1 MSDQKDNRRKGLS
14 LRMVIVIMFIAG
26 VAMSG
31 VLLSIAFRV
40 TEQYDKTRRAEN
52 DFLACQN
59 AAFIVQDDI
68 DMLDERAQNFVVTG
82 SDSEA
87 ALYFDEVQTKRSM
100 ETAVEELKG
109 LAEEKALQQLNT
121 AIRLHS
127 MMAAIQRR
135 AMRLAMEARGL
146 DAAEYPMLLESQL
159 TEEERALPA
168 EAKLSRALDMLY
180 DQNYTYLKGQVEVR
194 IRLCRDM
201 LTTALNNRQQS
212 ASNELGR
219 LLKTQR
225 TLITCMVAA
234 LFLVLVFIMTLVIY
248 PIDRLV
254 KGIQAK
260 EAVTVKGA
268 SEITFLAE
276 TYNDMRGQM
285 EAANIKLGYEA
296 AHDALTGLYNRSA
309 FEEIQARIEGE
320 HIALLLLDVDFFKEI
335 NDRYGHDMGDR
346 VLKRVGQVLLRSFRE
361 ADKICRIGGD
371 EFSVIVIGVTSA
383 AEEIIRK
390 KVRAAA
396 DILREPEGDVPG
408 ITFSAGCA
416 FSDQIREGESIFKAA
431 DLALYHVKEHGRNNF
446 AFYGKQDGG
455 PTSAERGKS

>member
-59 AAFIVQDDI
+59 AAFTVQDDI

-127 MMAAIQRR
+127 MMAAVQRR

-146 DAAEYPMLLESQL
+146 DAAEYPMLLESKL

-168 EAKLSRALDMLY
+168 EEKLSRALDM
-180 DQNYTYLKGQVEVR
+180 R
-194 IRLCRDM
+194 
-201 LTTALNNRQQS
+201 
-212 ASNELGR
+212 
-219 LLKTQR
+219 
-225 TLITCMVAA
+225 
-234 LFLVLVFIMTLVIY
+234 
-248 PIDRLV
+248 
-254 KGIQAK
+254 
-260 EAVTVKGA
+260 
-268 SEITFLAE
+268 
-276 TYNDMRGQM
+276 
-285 EAANIKLGYEA
+285 
-296 AHDALTGLYNRSA
+296 
-309 FEEIQARIEGE
+309 
-320 HIALLLLDVDFFKEI
+320 
-335 NDRYGHDMGDR
+335 
-346 VLKRVGQVLLRSFRE
+346 
-361 ADKICRIGGD
+361 
-371 EFSVIVIGVTSA
+371 
-383 AEEIIRK
+383 
-390 KVRAAA
+390 
-396 DILREPEGDVPG
+396 
-408 ITFSAGCA
+408 
-416 FSDQIREGESIFKAA
+416 
-431 DLALYHVKEHGRNNF
+431 
-446 AFYGKQDGG
+446 
-455 PTSAERGKS
+455 